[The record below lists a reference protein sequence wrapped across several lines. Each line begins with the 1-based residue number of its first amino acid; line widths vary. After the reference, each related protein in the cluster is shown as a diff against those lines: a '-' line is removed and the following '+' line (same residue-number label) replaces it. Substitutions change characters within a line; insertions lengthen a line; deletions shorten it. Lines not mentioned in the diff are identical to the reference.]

1 MNPATEAVN
10 GVINLTALGANA
22 EITAFNSKTGYGYT
36 VGGGSGAI
44 IVLDLRDPSKAK
56 AVAKAAPTVTGQTLQ
71 SAAVFGNLLAVAVQN
86 TVKTEPGFVQFYNL
100 SDPALPVHVST
111 VTVGALPDMVKFN
124 ADGTKLIVT
133 NEGEPNSDY
142 TIDPIGSISLI
153 DTSKYSG
160 TSPIAPAQSN
170 VATVDF
176 SAWNN
181 RKEELINRGI
191 RITGKTGVTTNLAQ
205 DIEPEAIA
213 IAADG
218 KTAYISLQENNAIAV
233 LDISTTT

>member
-1 MNPATEAVN
+1 MSLTFVGLNPATEAVN

-124 ADGTKLIVT
+124 ALYVLKILKLL
-133 NEGEPNSDY
+133 
-142 TIDPIGSISLI
+142 ISY
-153 DTSKYSG
+153 DASKNK
-160 TSPIAPAQSN
+160 QLQLQLQLQL
-170 VATVDF
+170 
-176 SAWNN
+176 
-181 RKEELINRGI
+181 EQELE
-191 RITGKTGVTTNLAQ
+191 L
-205 DIEPEAIA
+205 E
-213 IAADG
+213 
-218 KTAYISLQENNAIAV
+218 L
-233 LDISTTT
+233 